1 VLLPTVRLPPASAH
15 LTYALCRTAYDAPT
29 PTGCCRCCICNPKYT
44 CLLPTGCCCQLF
56 ACRWFFLLM
65 LFADKPVMPPPPPPP
80 PVAVLA
86 AAIPPPFPVFAPK
99 PFTWRTKLQPKAN
112 QRPTPSV
119 APTAKSTPVLPPKGS
134 QQQKPGV
141 APVATSK
148 AEPPSP
154 YYHCILQRQGDRCLS
169 LKQLR
174 LVEFTVHS
182 YLPRSASTRPLSFL
196 VQEQAA

>member
-1 VLLPTVRLPPASAH
+1 MFEEHPAPPPHPPVAVVAAAANPSTPVCRLLAAAVSFLPAAGSF
-15 LTYALCRTAYDAPT
+15 Y
-29 PTGCCRCCICNPKYT
+29 
-44 CLLPTGCCCQLF
+44 
-56 ACRWFFLLM
+56 FLLM
-65 LFADKPVMPPPPPPP
+65 LFADKPEMPPQHPPP

-86 AAIPPPFPVFAPK
+86 AAIPPPFPVFTPK

-112 QRPTPSV
+112 QKPTPSV
-119 APTAKSTPVLPPKGS
+119 APTGKSTPVLPPKGS

-154 YYHCILQRQGDRCLS
+154 YYHCILQRQGDRSLS

-174 LVEFTVHS
+174 HVEFTVHS
-182 YLPRSASTRPLSFL
+182 YLPRSASTRPISFL
-196 VQEQAA
+196 VQEQAT